1 MFVYGVLGL
10 VACWWFMDW
19 IAFCGV
25 VGVCGLG
32 CLVLLVVI

>member
-10 VACWWFMDW
+10 VACCWFMGW

-25 VGVCGLG
+25 VDGCGLG